1 MLSASS
7 FLFDSNKKKEKSNS
21 KRKLLYLSLKDLI
34 GNDNNEN
41 KNIDDEIT
49 SLSIPSEKEDYLN
62 LYKIPNTKIINDISS
77 IESNLEKLN
86 GNNKMKES
94 KNQKRNEIE
103 KKIIKV
109 IYSIYIKQKDNKEN
123 KMTMISKLNKEFSIS
138 NKDNLNGKSNI
149 EKNSVD
155 KFKKQQ
161 INLKKKKE
169 QNLKNFIKTNQ
180 EKKNINDNL
189 NNNKINKIKK
199 NFDNNNKKAKCQR
212 KLKNINHILTD
223 IPNIPSIYYKI
234 EKINKSVE
242 KSKINNKIIPSI
254 FSIKDGGCKKNINTN
269 TIFFKKTKIN
279 ITKCRNKKLGKQIK
293 NTDNQQDIKSK
304 NVIFPKTNEISILN
318 NSIESF
324 NNIKSFNNKTI
335 SKNFSLNKT
344 SSRKR
349 KKEINYF

>member
-109 IYSIYIKQKDNKEN
+109 IYTKQKDNKEN

-138 NKDNLNGKSNI
+138 NKDNLNGKSNL

-199 NFDNNNKKAKCQR
+199 NFDNNKKAKCQR

-242 KSKINNKIIPSI
+242 KSNINNKIIPSI
-254 FSIKDGGCKKNINTN
+254 FSIKDGNYKKNINTK
-269 TIFFKKTKIN
+269 TIFFKKSKRFTQI
-279 ITKCRNKKLGKQIK
+279 KLGKQIK
-293 NTDNQQDIKSK
+293 NKDNQQDIKSK
-304 NVIFPKTNEISILN
+304 NGNFPKTNEISILN

-335 SKNFSLNKT
+335 NKNFSLNKT

>member
-109 IYSIYIKQKDNKEN
+109 IYTKQKDNKEN
-123 KMTMISKLNKEFSIS
+123 KMTIISKLNKEFSIS
-138 NKDNLNGKSNI
+138 NKDNLNDKIKLEN
-149 EKNSVD
+149 NSVD

-161 INLKKKKE
+161 INLKKKK
-169 QNLKNFIKTNQ
+169 
-180 EKKNINDNL
+180 
-189 NNNKINKIKK
+189 NKI
-199 NFDNNNKKAKCQR
+199 
-212 KLKNINHILTD
+212 
-223 IPNIPSIYYKI
+223 
-234 EKINKSVE
+234 
-242 KSKINNKIIPSI
+242 
-254 FSIKDGGCKKNINTN
+254 
-269 TIFFKKTKIN
+269 
-279 ITKCRNKKLGKQIK
+279 
-293 NTDNQQDIKSK
+293 
-304 NVIFPKTNEISILN
+304 
-318 NSIESF
+318 
-324 NNIKSFNNKTI
+324 
-335 SKNFSLNKT
+335 
-344 SSRKR
+344 
-349 KKEINYF
+349 